1 MDNLKERI
9 GKFNKELY
17 GKEKERLRNKEK
29 SFAVIKGRIPVI
41 ISAPHTVKQLR
52 EGKIK
57 EAENQT
63 GSIAYILGEETGSYV
78 IYKTYNNFDDA
89 NYDIENN
96 EYKEEIKH
104 IVRENNI
111 KLFLDIH
118 GAKDDYDFDI
128 DLGTS
133 YGENV
138 NNNIEIIE
146 NLKECF
152 KNHKIENVT
161 ENKTFKAN
169 TIRTISRYIN
179 KETKIPCIQMEIAWK
194 YRDLKNLDN
203 IKNLIRALKEF
214 VLDF

>member
-9 GKFNKELY
+9 DKFNNELY
-17 GKEKERLRNKEK
+17 GKEKERLNKKEK
-29 SFAVIKGRIPVI
+29 SFIVIKGGIPVI

-63 GSIAYILGEETGSYV
+63 GAIAYILGEETGSYV
-78 IYKTYNNFDDA
+78 IYKTYNNQDDA

-104 IVRENNI
+104 IVKENNI
-111 KLFLDIH
+111 KLLLDIH

-133 YGENV
+133 YGENI
-138 NNNIEIIE
+138 NNNMEIIE
-146 NLKECF
+146 KLKKCF
-152 KNHKIENVT
+152 KKYKIENVT
-161 ENKTFKAN
+161 ENKTFKADS
-169 TIRTISRYIN
+169 IRTISKYIN
-179 KETKIPCIQMEIAWK
+179 EETKIPCIQLEVAWR
-194 YRDLKNLDN
+194 YRDFKNLDN
-203 IKNLIRALKEF
+203 IKKLIKALKEF
-214 VLDF
+214 VLYF